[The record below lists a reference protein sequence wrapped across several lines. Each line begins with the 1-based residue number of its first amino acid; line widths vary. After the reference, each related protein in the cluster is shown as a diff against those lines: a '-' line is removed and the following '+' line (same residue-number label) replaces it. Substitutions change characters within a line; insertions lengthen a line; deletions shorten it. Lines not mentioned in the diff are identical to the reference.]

1 MLENPQVYMM
11 KTMLYSGIER
21 AAAYVQANLY
31 RSLSISDICT
41 SFAGSVLLIQNT
53 HVAITDARR
62 IHSARQPA
70 ELGNIAGDLD
80 GRFGFGCLM
89 EDGRWNLLQ

>member
-1 MLENPQVYMM
+1 MLANPRVYMM

-53 HVAITDARR
+53 HVAITDAAALIAPVSRR
-62 IHSARQPA
+62 SLAIPQ
-70 ELGNIAGDLD
+70 AG
-80 GRFGFGCLM
+80 GSVSGV
-89 EDGRWNLLQ
+89 